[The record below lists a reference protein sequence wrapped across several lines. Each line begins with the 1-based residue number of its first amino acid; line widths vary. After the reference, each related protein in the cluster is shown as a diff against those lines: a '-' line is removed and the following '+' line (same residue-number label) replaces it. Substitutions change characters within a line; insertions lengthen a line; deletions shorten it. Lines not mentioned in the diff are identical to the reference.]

1 MDSVLSI
8 RGLKTHFFLD
18 EGIVRAVDG
27 VDLEI
32 PRGKTIGIVGE
43 SGCGKSVTAFSS
55 LRLVAEPGKIVSG
68 DIILHQKTG
77 DVVLTDLA
85 DEGDLIRAIRGKEIA
100 MIFQEPMTSLSPVH
114 TVGFQIVEAI
124 ELHTDMKGEE
134 ADAHAVHMLD
144 RVGIPDPARRFA
156 QYPHELSGGMRQRV
170 MIAMALS
177 CQPALLIA
185 DEPTTALD
193 VTIQAQ
199 ILDLMRDLQIEF
211 DMSIMLI
218 THDLGVVAEV
228 ADEVAVMYLGRV
240 VEQAST
246 EEIFAHPKHP
256 YTRALMQSIPGMGTG
271 RKTRLKTIK
280 GSVPDPFSQ
289 LNGCPFHPRCEEAKK
304 GICDVGER
312 PELMTLKSDHQVACV
327 LYQEEVAR
335 G

>member
-1 MDSVLSI
+1 
-8 RGLKTHFFLD
+8 
-18 EGIVRAVDG
+18 
-27 VDLEI
+27 
-32 PRGKTIGIVGE
+32 
-43 SGCGKSVTAFSS
+43 
-55 LRLVAEPGKIVSG
+55 
-68 DIILHQKTG
+68 
-77 DVVLTDLA
+77 
-85 DEGDLIRAIRGKEIA
+85 
-100 MIFQEPMTSLSPVH
+100 
-114 TVGFQIVEAI
+114 
-124 ELHTDMKGEE
+124 
-134 ADAHAVHMLD
+134 
-144 RVGIPDPARRFA
+144 
-156 QYPHELSGGMRQRV
+156 
-170 MIAMALS
+170 
-177 CQPALLIA
+177 
-185 DEPTTALD
+185 
-193 VTIQAQ
+193 
-199 ILDLMRDLQIEF
+199 
-211 DMSIMLI
+211 

-304 GICDVGER
+304 GVCDVGER